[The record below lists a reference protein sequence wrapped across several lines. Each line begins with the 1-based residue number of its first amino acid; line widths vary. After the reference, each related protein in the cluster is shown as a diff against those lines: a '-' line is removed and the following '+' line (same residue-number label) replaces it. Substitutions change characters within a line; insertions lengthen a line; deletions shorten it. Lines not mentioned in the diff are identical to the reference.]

1 MHAMPR
7 DEATGEQRVNSDSAD
22 PVGRLQEELRR
33 RDARIAELQSTLDGA
48 VEHMREGARLLQDMA
63 GSAKAFDDI
72 SAELLRQ
79 NVPAAALVRFGE
91 IYYGLNA
98 LDDAQRLFARAVELD
113 PANVDALN
121 NIGVLHYGRG
131 ELTAAE
137 QYFFAA
143 LEHDPRRRESRDNLQ
158 SLYTTYPEIL
168 AQPRPGGVACPCCGS
183 HFPKFIPGGVNL
195 RPNAMCPNC
204 GSLERHRLMQLYF
217 QSRTNLYTDRLKVLH
232 FAPEACLELSL
243 DNNSNI
249 DYISADL
256 YSPRAK
262 QKVDITAIPY
272 PDATF
277 DVVLCS
283 HVLEHIP
290 DDRQAMRELRR
301 VLKPDGWALLQVPI
315 DKKRMVTFEDPTVT
329 DPEERKR
336 LFGQHDH
343 VRWYGQDYPARLR
356 ECGFDVRIDRFM
368 GELTADEVRSFGL
381 GHGEEMHFCRRDPNW
396 QGAVERNPAGVPG
409 QPPSRPALPLP
420 PQNLRFMNEDD
431 AKFIRIGSDNL
442 ELMIEHGFTAQSRL
456 LDIGSGYGRLPS
468 AIIRDMDFQ
477 GRYVGV
483 DILPRHIEWCA
494 QNISS
499 RHPDFQFG
507 VMDVKNDRYNPQGRS
522 LASEYR
528 FPFDAGSFDY
538 SVLFSVFTHM
548 YELDIANYLR
558 QIHRVLRLGG
568 RCMAT
573 FFMFDEAR
581 LAAVTDPANA
591 LCMAHELNG
600 YTRYHNAA
608 DPLHAIAFH
617 RAFIIGLIEQ
627 TGFRVTLEHRGTWA
641 GGSRCYQDV
650 VVFEKCS
657 ETY

>member
-1 MHAMPR
+1 MQNEPKKDIAALAASLRNAALPER
-7 DEATGEQRVNSDSAD
+7 A
-22 PVGRLQEELRR
+22 ELDAQLAE
-33 RDARIAELQSTLDGA
+33 RDARIRELQSALDGA
-48 VEHMREGARLLQDMA
+48 VTRMREGAQLLQE
-63 GSAKAFDDI
+63 SATYAK
-72 SAELLRQ
+72 
-79 NVPAAALVRFGE
+79 
-91 IYYGLNA
+91 A
-98 LDDAQRLFARAVELD
+98 LDDIGHALHGEQLSAAACVRIGEVYYGINSLDEARRLFERAVALE
-113 PANVDALN
+113 PGNVDALN
-121 NIGVLHYGRG
+121 NIGVLHYGCG
-131 ELTAAE
+131 ELLNAE
-137 QYFFAA
+137 RYFFAA
-143 LEHDPRRRESRDNLQ
+143 LDVDPRHRETRENLQ
-158 SLYTTYPEIL
+158 ALYTSYPEIL
-168 AQPRPGGVACPCCGS
+168 AQPRPGGVTCPCCES
-183 HFPKFIPGGVNL
+183 NFPKFVPGGVKL
-195 RPNAMCPNC
+195 RPNAMCPRC

-217 QSRTNLYTDRLKVLH
+217 RNRTNLYSARLKVLH

-243 DNNSNI
+243 DNNPDI
-249 DYISADL
+249 DYVSADL

-262 QKVDITAIPY
+262 QKIDITNIPY

-315 DKKRMVTFEDPTVT
+315 DRKRQVTFEDPSVT
-329 DPEERKR
+329 DPAERAR

-368 GELTADEVRSFGL
+368 DELPADAVQRFGL
-381 GHGEEMHFCRRDPNW
+381 GVGEEMYFCRRDANW
-396 QGAVERNPAGVPG
+396 AGKQTAREGTAER
-409 QPPSRPALPLP
+409 SLPLP

-442 ELMIEHGFTAQSRL
+442 ALMIEHGFTAQSRL

-468 AIIRDMDFQ
+468 AIIRDMDYQ
-477 GRYVGV
+477 ARYVGV
-483 DILPRHIEWCA
+483 DILPRHIEWCV

-499 RHPDFQFG
+499 VRPNFQFD
-507 VMDVKNDRYNPQGRS
+507 VMDVKNDRYNPQGRF

-528 FPFDAGSFDY
+528 LPFDEASFDY

-581 LAAVTDPANA
+581 LPAVTDPANPLRMTQA
-591 LCMAHELNG
+591 LNG
-600 YTRYHNAA
+600 YTLYHNPD

-617 RAFIIGLIEQ
+617 RAFVIGLIEQ
-627 TGFRVTLEHRGTWA
+627 TGFRVVQEHCGTWA
-641 GGSRCYQDV
+641 GGSRCYQDL